1 MSDFYGIFIWAE
13 GLRLLLARTH

>member
-1 MSDFYGIFIWAE
+1 MSDFYGIFIWAV